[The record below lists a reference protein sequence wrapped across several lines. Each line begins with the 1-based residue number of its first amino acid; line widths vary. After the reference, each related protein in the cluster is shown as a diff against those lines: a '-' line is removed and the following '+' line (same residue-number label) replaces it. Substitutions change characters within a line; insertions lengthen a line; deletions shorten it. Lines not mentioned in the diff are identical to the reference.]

1 MVFILLHVVIPL
13 NGTSEQ
19 GQLLSRQLRL
29 MALVYETFY
38 TALSL
43 GENAI
48 VLR

>member
-1 MVFILLHVVIPL
+1 MVFILPPVVIRL

-19 GQLLSRQLRL
+19 GQLLSRQLSL
-29 MALVYETFY
+29 MALVYETFF

>member
-1 MVFILLHVVIPL
+1 MVFILPRVVLPL

-19 GQLLSRQLRL
+19 GQFLSRQLSL
-29 MALVYETFY
+29 MALVYESFY

-43 GENAI
+43 GEHAI